1 MVVLRVSSDRIGG
14 LVTEKEK
21 WKGECV
27 RLRNQLLQVML
38 MCRDELQSDGSNG
51 LVENMQMHRSDTWE
65 RWAIYLTA
73 ENQSLKQENER
84 IHKILQKIIEDI
96 CDD

>member
-1 MVVLRVSSDRIGG
+1 MIVLRVSSDRIGG
-14 LVTEKEK
+14 LVTENEK
-21 WKGECV
+21 WKTECV

-51 LVENMQMHRSDTWE
+51 LVENMQMHRTDTWE
-65 RWAIYLTA
+65 RWVIYLA
-73 ENQSLKQENER
+73 GENQSLKQENER